1 VPGETTVLTH
11 RGDASQAAAVVQWPS
26 GGGVAAL
33 RESRQL
39 QILVQLF
46 NNRLLDA
53 MREKAGA
60 AYAPVVRSEWP
71 TDIAGGGRISAM
83 AQLQPKDVPIFFRE
97 AQRIAQELATQP
109 PSADELARVTEP
121 LRQYISRAST
131 GNLFWL
137 YQLEGATTDPRLV
150 AYLRSLLSD
159 YSRTTP
165 EAMQALAQKYFGTQA
180 PWQLAVIPAGQSLAS
195 GSARGGRGNR

>member
-1 VPGETTVLTH
+1 MLTH

-26 GGGVAAL
+26 GGGVAGL

-46 NNRLLDA
+46 NNRLMDA

-60 AYAPVVRSEWP
+60 SYAPVVRSEWP
-71 TDIAGGGRISAM
+71 TDIAGGGRIGAM

-97 AQRIAQELATQP
+97 AERIARELASKP
-109 PSADELARVTEP
+109 ASADELARVTEP

-137 YQLEGATTDPRLV
+137 YQLEGATADPRIV
-150 AYLRSLLSD
+150 AYLRSLLTD

-165 EAMQALAQKYFGTQA
+165 QAMQALAQKYFGTA
-180 PWQLAVIPAGQSLAS
+180 RPWQLAVIPDGQTLAATPT
-195 GSARGGRGNR
+195 GSGRGNR